1 VRSDAPKGRSPRFS
15 VVVSVM
21 VMELRRRPAKEKVN
35 ETCDGAG
42 LVLCARL
49 RVPPGSAESQSVCE
63 SGDLL
68 HPRTVATVMMVHWL
82 ATGPEFYDC
91 ANPVLGK
98 GHEVLP

>member
-21 VMELRRRPAKEKVN
+21 VMELRRRPAKEKVG

-49 RVPPGSAESQSVCE
+49 RVPPGLAEVKMRGVRCLAVEGSVWALSWSSMPCSE
-63 SGDLL
+63 WSG
-68 HPRTVATVMMVHWL
+68 HW
-82 ATGPEFYDC
+82 
-91 ANPVLGK
+91 
-98 GHEVLP
+98 